1 MSLYENINKRKKA
14 GTSRTKKKSTVT
26 KDGKEWKGSMHKMP
40 NGSLHTN
47 KTHTPTSQ
55 KLVHYKDLSKKVKGK
70 K

>member
-1 MSLYENINKRKKA
+1 MKGVKHY
-14 GTSRTKKKSTVT
+14 T
-26 KDGKEWKGSMHKMP
+26 KDGKEWKGTTHKMP
-40 NGSLHTN
+40 NGSLRTN